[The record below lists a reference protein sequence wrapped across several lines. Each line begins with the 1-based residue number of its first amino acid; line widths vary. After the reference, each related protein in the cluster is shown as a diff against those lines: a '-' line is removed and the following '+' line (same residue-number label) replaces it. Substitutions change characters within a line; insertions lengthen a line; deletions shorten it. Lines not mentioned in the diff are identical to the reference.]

1 MTSDERGRTESSERV
16 RGPTP
21 RRPPRSRDLDQL
33 LREQRLVIADVIA
46 GAAPGTR
53 RLFLADRGT
62 DRFRFAVGLAHGAGG
77 DEAIAN
83 EVRVLAILDER
94 LQGRLN
100 ASVPHVVEW
109 VEGPGGKRGLVVTA
123 VPGLASV
130 GAPPPPSATV
140 PRDHFVAVVAWL
152 AEVWN
157 ATSGE
162 HTQVELG
169 RAAVD
174 QVLSRYRGAAHV
186 RPAIGALLRAR
197 GRLAQVQVPSAMTHG
212 CLCARHVFVQS
223 GEVGVDDW
231 GLGRSDSDPLRD
243 LGRYAVDATG
253 LRLAEVVAG
262 RTKFAGSVKATMQG
276 ALDSLTVPVRLWR
289 DVLLLAPFEV
299 ALTELAH
306 GDAGRLSVLQQAVHA
321 MPARP

>member
-83 EVRVLAILDER
+83 EVRVLAILDEK

-109 VEGPGGKRGLVVTA
+109 VDGPGGKRGLVVTA

-130 GAPPPPSATV
+130 GAPPPPSTTV

-152 AEVWN
+152 G
-157 ATSGE
+157 T
-162 HTQVELG
+162 LPP
-169 RAAVD
+169 R
-174 QVLSRYRGAAHV
+174 
-186 RPAIGALLRAR
+186 
-197 GRLAQVQVPSAMTHG
+197 
-212 CLCARHVFVQS
+212 
-223 GEVGVDDW
+223 
-231 GLGRSDSDPLRD
+231 
-243 LGRYAVDATG
+243 
-253 LRLAEVVAG
+253 
-262 RTKFAGSVKATMQG
+262 
-276 ALDSLTVPVRLWR
+276 
-289 DVLLLAPFEV
+289 
-299 ALTELAH
+299 
-306 GDAGRLSVLQQAVHA
+306 
-321 MPARP
+321 